1 RTTSITSKRTP
12 PIGPVKIWR
21 LPGFG
26 GTLSGGAFS
35 VIVLAVTLKSLFES
49 GATLL
54 SRLTSEIGTSIV
66 IVPNGPST
74 KEQAPGALICFVPG
88 YVSVTPPPS
97 RSAAFWPDQQLVDV
111 TFDSK

>member
-1 RTTSITSKRTP
+1 MRSKRTP
-12 PIGPVKIWR
+12 PIGPVKSLK

-35 VIVLAVTLKSLFES
+35 VIVLAVTLYSLFVES
-49 GATLL
+49 GATPA

-66 IVPNGPST
+66 IVPNDPST
-74 KEQAPGALICFVPG
+74 KEQAPSAVICFVPG
-88 YVSVTPPPS
+88 YVSVTPPPT

-111 TFDSK
+111 PFNSK